1 MVQDFAHGYTAPG
14 VYIEEVVTP
23 LASTSGLPPTLVAIV
38 GPAVGY
44 RSGSEQFT
52 LATTPAWR
60 FAKKGLDGATLVITR
75 VDTGAVVVSSDYV
88 VTTTSSPSSSQDYY
102 TDVTR
107 AGGGTL
113 SGDTPVFAT
122 YHYAE
127 PTYYDP
133 TRYSSYEDVKDAYGE
148 PLNLTPPSLG
158 QVGYKGVTSPLS
170 LAAKIA
176 FENGSGELILCAT
189 TPPGSG
195 ATTSGAIS
203 TARKTALSAA
213 YAKVATNYA
222 VSIVVPLTDDVI
234 AADAAGVGI
243 DLSTHLTAASADGY
257 FRTGMLGFDAGVG
270 TTPDTLVSGGGFR
283 SKRLSLVYAGSQ
295 GMSYYNGGSLQYLSL
310 GHQYLAAALAGRAAA
325 LPVQK
330 ALTRELVRS
339 FTGLSGTAPSTSA
352 KNQYAAAGVLL
363 TEVDRAGQLV
373 VRHSL
378 TTDTTS
384 INTKELSV
392 VRARDALV
400 ALCETGL
407 NNSGLIGQPIDTTTT
422 LTVKSVVSGLLEHA
436 VIVGTIVGY
445 TALAVRQRSIDPSVV
460 EVKFAYQPAY
470 PLNYLVVSFSINV
483 ATGTTEDLSAT
494 VAA

>member
-1 MVQDFAHGYTAPG
+1 MVQDFAHGYAPPG

-38 GPAVGY
+38 GPSVGY

-52 LATTPAWR
+52 LATSPVWR
-60 FAKKGLDGATLVITR
+60 LAKKGVDGTTIVVTR
-75 VDTGAVVVSSDYV
+75 VDTGAVVSPADYV
-88 VTTTSSPSSSQDYY
+88 VTTTSSPSTNQDFY
-102 TDVTR
+102 TDVAR
-107 AGGGTL
+107 AGGGSL
-113 SGDTPVFAT
+113 SVDTPVFIA

-133 TRYSSYEDVKDAYGE
+133 ARYTTYEDVKDAYGE

-158 QVGYKGVTSPLS
+158 QVGYLGVTSPIS
-170 LAAKIA
+170 LAAKVA
-176 FENGSGELILCAT
+176 FENGAGELVLCAT

-203 TARKTALSAA
+203 TARKAALVAA
-213 YAKVATNYA
+213 YAKIATNYA
-222 VSIVVPLTDDVI
+222 VSIVVPLTDGVI
-234 AADAAGVGI
+234 AADAAGVGV
-243 DLSTHLTAASADGY
+243 DLATHLNAASADGY
-257 FRTGMLGFDAGVG
+257 YRTGLLGLDPGVG
-270 TTPDTLVSGGGFR
+270 TAPDTLVSGGGFR
-283 SKRLSLVYAGSQ
+283 SKRLALVYAGSQ

-310 GHQYLAAALAGRAAA
+310 GHQYLAAALGGRAAA

-330 ALTRELVRS
+330 ALTHEPVRS
-339 FTGLSGTAPSTSA
+339 FTGVTGAAPTTSA
-352 KNQYAAAGVLL
+352 KNQYAAAGVMIV
-363 TEVDRAGQLV
+363 EVDRVGQLV
-373 VRHSL
+373 VRHGL

-407 NNSGLIGQPIDTTTT
+407 NTSGLIGQPIDTTTS

-445 TALAVRQRSIDPSVV
+445 TGLAVRQRSIDPSVI

-483 ATGTTEDLSAT
+483 ATGTTEDLSSS